1 MPLYFESGWQD
12 VFSPAPLV
20 VGVHC
25 PKELRDR
32 RIRATRGWADDKLAA
47 LESWQWPE
55 PRKLAACDLVVDNT
69 GDRET
74 LRTTAQKL
82 LQDIAVATR
91 ADEAARAREIAAL
104 WQ

>member
-1 MPLYFESGWQD
+1 
-12 VFSPAPLV
+12 
-20 VGVHC
+20 
-25 PKELRDR
+25 
-32 RIRATRGWADDKLAA
+32 
-47 LESWQWPE
+47 
-55 PRKLAACDLVVDNT
+55 VVDNT
-69 GDRET
+69 GDREA